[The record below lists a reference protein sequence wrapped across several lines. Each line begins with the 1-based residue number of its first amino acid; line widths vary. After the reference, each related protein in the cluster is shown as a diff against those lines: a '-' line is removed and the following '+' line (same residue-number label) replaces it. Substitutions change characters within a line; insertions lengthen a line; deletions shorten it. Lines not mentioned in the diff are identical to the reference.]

1 MKVGDL
7 VTKRQRGTLEDEH
20 KVLFGL
26 VVKTDELGIKVIWNQ
41 GYGTFWTLKKTVSIA
56 E

>member
-7 VTKRQRGTLEDEH
+7 VTKRQR
-20 KVLFGL
+20 GL

-41 GYGTFWTLKKTVSIA
+41 GHGTFWTLKKTVTIA

>member
-7 VTKRQRGTLEDEH
+7 VTKRLDEENET
-20 KVLFGL
+20 LFGIIL
-26 VVKTDELGIKVIWNQ
+26 KMDGLGIKVIWNQ

-56 E
+56 K